1 MPDEEHD
8 FLEVATE
15 EKFSKQAVYIL
26 YGWTDKVID
35 LVSDAEDD
43 EKALE
48 DDDDDEITPPIFV
61 IYVGSTTKGSEGG
74 RYGKRQFI
82 KHKVKNPIRTDL
94 HRFSEEDWEDGATVK
109 FTKRAL
115 RAYENRMLKAIKKI
129 CPQVLNKN
137 RASRCCLDGKCRG
150 NGCTVCC
157 GVKLPTELPRMG
169 EILKKLLNDIA
180 HKGEILAMW
189 EMETLAMWER
199 GEHTCEMYD
208 DFCLVCEKDQK
219 GF

>member
-35 LVSDAEDD
+35 LVSDAQ
-43 EKALE
+43 
-48 DDDDDEITPPIFV
+48 DEITPPIFV

-94 HRFSEEDWEDGATVK
+94 HRFSEEDWEDGAKPK

-115 RAYENRMLKAIKKI
+115 RLYENRVLRAIKKN
-129 CPQVLNKN
+129 CPEVLNKN
-137 RASRCCLDGKCRG
+137 RASRCCITGKCRG

-157 GVKLPTELPRMG
+157 GVKLPTKLPRMCK
-169 EILKKLLNDIA
+169 IVKKTLKDIA
-180 HKGEILAMW
+180 HYMEILAIHDMEILAMW
-189 EMETLAMWER
+189 KR

-208 DFCLVCEKDQK
+208 AFCLVCEKD
-219 GF
+219 

>member
-1 MPDEEHD
+1 MPNEEHD

-15 EKFSKQAVYIL
+15 EKFSKHAVYIL
-26 YGWTDKVID
+26 YGWTDEVID
-35 LVSDAEDD
+35 LVSD
-43 EKALE
+43 K
-48 DDDDDEITPPIFV
+48 ITPPIFV

-115 RAYENRMLKAIKKI
+115 RAYENRTLKAIKKI
-129 CPQVLNKN
+129 YPQVLNKN